1 MAMAAGAWNSGI
13 IIPRFSSSS
22 LPRCRPPA
30 KPSVLLDPKTPNIC
44 FASSWIQRRKTTPR
58 SVCFSSR
65 PDGRPEAEEGIEALD
80 DALLSSDDF
89 GYLWK
94 LAAGSV
100 GSGAAIK
107 YGSIIFPEITRP
119 NILQALLMV
128 SLPVLV
134 AVLILIKESRTE
146 SQREDLL

>member
-1 MAMAAGAWNSGI
+1 MASGAWTCGI
-13 IIPRFSSSS
+13 IIPRSSS
-22 LPRCRPPA
+22 LPRCHPPA
-30 KPSVLLDPKTPNIC
+30 KPSVLLDPNTRNTC
-44 FASSWIQRRKTTPR
+44 LASSWIQRRRTPR
-58 SVCFSSR
+58 SVCFSAR
-65 PDGRPEAEEGIEALD
+65 PDGPPEADEGIEALD

-107 YGSIIFPEITRP
+107 YGSILFPEITRP